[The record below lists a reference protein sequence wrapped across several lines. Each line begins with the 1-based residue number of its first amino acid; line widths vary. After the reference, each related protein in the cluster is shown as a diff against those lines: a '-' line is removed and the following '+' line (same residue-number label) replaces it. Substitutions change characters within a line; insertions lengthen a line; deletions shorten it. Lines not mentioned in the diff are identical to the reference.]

1 MPFNSNTARVAGQ
14 KSKRGKAKYT
24 TEIRDKL
31 NNLTDYLIQDLNI
44 QDLNIQDLNIQ
55 DLDTSEKLALLRIL
69 LAYTLPKPKID
80 NQTQEQKHFTVEVID
95 KLV

>member
-24 TEIRDKL
+24 AEIRDKL

-44 QDLNIQDLNIQ
+44 QDLNNN
-55 DLDTSEKLALLRIL
+55 EKLALLRIL

-80 NQTQEQKHFTVEVID
+80 NEVQEQKHFTVEVID
-95 KLV
+95 KLA

>member
-24 TEIRDKL
+24 TEIREKL

-44 QDLNIQDLNIQ
+44 QDL
-55 DLDTSEKLALLRIL
+55 DTNEKLALLRIL
-69 LAYTLPKPKID
+69 LAYTLTKPKID
-80 NQTQEQKHFTVEVID
+80 NEITEQKHFTVEVID
-95 KLV
+95 KLA

>member
-44 QDLNIQDLNIQ
+44 QDLETN
-55 DLDTSEKLALLRIL
+55 EKLALLRIL

-80 NQTQEQKHFTVEVID
+80 NETQEQKHFTVEVID
-95 KLV
+95 KLA

>member
-31 NNLTDYLIQDLNI
+31 NNLTDYLIQDLI
-44 QDLNIQDLNIQ
+44 IQ
-55 DLDTSEKLALLRIL
+55 DLDTNEKLALLRIL
-69 LAYTLPKPKID
+69 LAYTLPKPRID
-80 NQTQEQKHFTVEVID
+80 NETQEQKHFTVEVID
-95 KLV
+95 KLA

>member
-44 QDLNIQDLNIQ
+44 QDLETN
-55 DLDTSEKLALLRIL
+55 EKLALLRIL

-80 NQTQEQKHFTVEVID
+80 NETQEQKHFTVEVID

>member
-24 TEIRDKL
+24 AEIRDKL

-44 QDLNIQDLNIQ
+44 QDLDNN
-55 DLDTSEKLALLRIL
+55 EKLALLRIL

-80 NQTQEQKHFTVEVID
+80 NEVQEQKHFTVEVID

>member
-44 QDLNIQDLNIQ
+44 QDLETN
-55 DLDTSEKLALLRIL
+55 EKLALLRIL
-69 LAYTLPKPKID
+69 LADTLPKPRID
-80 NQTQEQKHFTVEVID
+80 NETQEQKHFTVEVID
-95 KLV
+95 KLA

>member
-24 TEIRDKL
+24 TEIREKL
-31 NNLTDYLIQDLNI
+31 NNLTDNL
-44 QDLNIQDLNIQ
+44 IQDLNIQ
-55 DLDTSEKLALLRIL
+55 DLDTNEKLALLRIL
-69 LAYTLPKPKID
+69 LVYTLPKPKID
-80 NQTQEQKHFTVEVID
+80 NETQEQKHFTVEVID

>member
-44 QDLNIQDLNIQ
+44 QDLDNN
-55 DLDTSEKLALLRIL
+55 EKLALLRIL

-80 NQTQEQKHFTVEVID
+80 NETQEQKHFTVEVID
-95 KLV
+95 KLA